1 MEATNRRFDR
11 GARSDL
17 LLRADGEDVVMT
29 TSRSAAQG
37 LRLCVLVL
45 LALMAAGCGS
55 LGDWSKL
62 PPPNQAA
69 AFVQPTDPRIDTK
82 DDAKLDAL
90 DAALTRRLAATGQSF
105 SMLALSG
112 GGANGAYGAGVL
124 VGWTKAGGR
133 PSFDLVTGVSTGA
146 LAAPFAFLGSE
157 WDSRLE
163 AAYLDGGAQALLHW
177 RPWAVLVKPS
187 VFDGTALRAIVN
199 RNVTPELLAA
209 IAAEHALGRRL
220 LVVTTNL
227 GTQEPVIWDMGA
239 LASQGDEAALTL
251 FRDVLVA
258 SASIPGVFPPVVT
271 PRLRAD
277 GVMINEMHV
286 DGGVTAPFLVFP
298 ERLMDHDVDGDA
310 SAQGDIYL
318 LINGQPQPRQHPV
331 GGTFGSIMAST
342 YDAWSKA
349 STRAH
354 IKANKAY
361 ADRFGLSL
369 HIASIPLDEESSSL
383 DFRPSTMQRL
393 FQRGYADAVAAK
405 AWGPSL
411 GDAPAPAGEISAQ

>member
-1 MEATNRRFDR
+1 MITY
-11 GARSDL
+11 RS
-17 LLRADGEDVVMT
+17 V
-29 TSRSAAQG
+29 AQG
-37 LRLCVLVL
+37 LRICG
-45 LALMAAGCGS
+45 LALVALIAAGCGS

-62 PPPNQAA
+62 PHPSQAA
-69 AFVQPTDPRIDTK
+69 AFVQPTDPRIDAK
-82 DDAKLDAL
+82 DDAKFDAL
-90 DAALTRRLAATGQSF
+90 DAALSRRLIATGGNF

-133 PSFDLVTGVSTGA
+133 PTFDLVTGVSTGA
-146 LAAPFAFLGSE
+146 LAAPFAFLGSD

-163 AAYLDGGAQALLHW
+163 AAYLDGGAQALLNW
-177 RPWAVLVKPS
+177 RPWGVLVTPS
-187 VFDGTALRAIVN
+187 IFDGSALRTIVN
-199 RNVTPELLAA
+199 RNVTPELLTA
-209 IAAEHALGRRL
+209 IASEHAMGRRL

-239 LASQGDEAALTL
+239 LASQGDDASLKL

-298 ERLMDHDVDGDA
+298 EQLMEHTLDGEV
-310 SAQGDIYL
+310 SMPGDIFL

-331 GGTFGSIMAST
+331 GGTFGSIMTST

-354 IKANKAY
+354 IKANQAY
-361 ADRFGLSL
+361 ASRFGLSL
-369 HIASIPLDEESSSL
+369 HIASIPMDEESSSL
-383 DFRPSTMQRL
+383 DFRTSTMQRL
-393 FQRGYADAVAAK
+393 FQRGYADAMAAK

-411 GDAPAPAGEISAQ
+411 GGASRVTVEASDAQ